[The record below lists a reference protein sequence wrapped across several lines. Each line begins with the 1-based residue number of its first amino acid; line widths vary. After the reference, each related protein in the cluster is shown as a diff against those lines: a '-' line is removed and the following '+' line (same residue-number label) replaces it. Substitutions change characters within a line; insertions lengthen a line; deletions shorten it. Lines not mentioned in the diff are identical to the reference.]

1 MSIALRIIVQGNGVA
16 PDIKVAFQ
24 KGMNVQ
30 QVLEAAYNEQRAYE
44 KVLRFSAGYFGS
56 EIGYELTALDGISM
70 QIGAD
75 GNTFF
80 FWELSINGTYSPTGM
95 DQTQPKDGDVI
106 EWNFTSYSEHRH
118 AGTRHEKIR
127 SLRAN

>member
-1 MSIALRIIVQGNGVA
+1 MSIALRITVEGTPVA

-24 KGMNVQ
+24 KDMNVQ
-30 QVLEAAYNEQRAYE
+30 QVLEAAYNEQLAYE
-44 KVLRFSAGYFGS
+44 KVLRFSAEYLGS
-56 EIGYELTALDGISM
+56 ELGYELTALDGISM

-106 EWNFTSYSEHRH
+106 EWNFTSYSEDRH

-127 SLRAN
+127 SLRSN